1 MTEIMT
7 MGEIIV
13 EIMRSS
19 VDQPLDRPGIFK
31 GPYPSGAPAIFI
43 DTVARLG
50 HRAAIAGGVG
60 EDDFGKC
67 LLDRLEHDG
76 VDCSCII
83 KNDRISTGCAFVTYF
98 SDGERK
104 FIFHIGNTPAVLA
117 PVPAAEK
124 LQGLKYFHIMGCS
137 LMADIPFG
145 RRIVEAME
153 CAAGQG
159 AKISFDPNI
168 RPELLKDP
176 EAMELVSAVLEQ
188 TSIFMPG
195 KSELKLLSGCDDKE
209 DSLNA
214 TISYTDPTQA
224 VDFYHRTGIDIFAIA
239 IGTAH
244 GFYKGEPKLNFELLA
259 QIKDLL
265 DCPLV
270 LHGGSGIP
278 DEMIRRTIVLG
289 INKVNYATEL
299 RAAAT
304 LAVRQALTDES
315 IIDPKK
321 YMGKAR
327 DAVRTLCLHKID
339 VCGSAGK
346 I

>member
-50 HRAAIAGGVG
+50 HGAAIVGGVG

-67 LLDRLEHDG
+67 LLDRLERDG

-117 PVPAAEK
+117 PIPPAEK

-137 LMADIPFG
+137 LMADISFG
-145 RRIVEAME
+145 RKIVKTME
-153 CAAGQG
+153 QAAAQG
-159 AKISFDPNI
+159 AKITFDPNI

-176 EAMELVSAVLEQ
+176 EALELVSAVLEQ
-188 TSIFMPG
+188 TNIFLPG
-195 KSELKLLSGCDDKE
+195 KSELKLLSGCE
-209 DSLNA
+209 DTEEAVAQLFRTRKNLEILVLKNGSKGCIVHTREA
-214 TISYTDPTQA
+214 RFAMGICSVEA
-224 VDFYHRTGIDIFAIA
+224 VDATGAGDSFDGAFLCGLLEGKSLEDA
-239 IGTAH
+239 ARMATAAAA
-244 GFYKGEPKLNFELLA
+244 LNTCAFGPMEGNISPETVADLLA
-259 QIKDLL
+259 VH
-265 DCPLV
+265 PLPASV
-270 LHGGSGIP
+270 F
-278 DEMIRRTIVLG
+278 
-289 INKVNYATEL
+289 
-299 RAAAT
+299 
-304 LAVRQALTDES
+304 
-315 IIDPKK
+315 
-321 YMGKAR
+321 
-327 DAVRTLCLHKID
+327 
-339 VCGSAGK
+339 
-346 I
+346 